1 MVNFILKIIV
11 FTFALKS
18 IINNNQITITILI
31 IGPENSKII
40 SNNFRGINP
49 TKMKIN
55 NEEIKNYSNE
65 INLDQGDNNI
75 TIIWETAI
83 NSCKSLFQEVRN
95 IKFIDLSEFDSSE
108 ITDISDMFLNC
119 NGLESI
125 DLTNFNT
132 SKVTSMENTFNGCN
146 ALRALNVSGFDTSSV
161 ENMNSMFLFCR
172 ALTSLDLK
180 NFNTK
185 RVTRM
190 EHIFSGCDKLENLD
204 LSNFDTSSVTTM
216 LHMFFTSY
224 SLKYINMTNFDTSK
238 VEDMTGMFE
247 GCPNLESLNISNFN
261 TSSVKKMHAMFAG
274 CEKLTSLDIRNFN
287 TSLVDSMNYMF
298 KNCYKLN
305 SLDLSNFDT
314 SNVKDMS
321 IMFLNCYSLTT
332 LNITNFN
339 MSSIEKINGMFQNCY
354 SLKSINLPKI
364 NSPSIVNISEM
375 FYNCSDLISLDLS
388 EFNTSSIVNMN
399 SMFFDCKSLKTLN
412 INNIDTSSVI
422 NIGNMFQNCKSLISL
437 DLHNLNLS
445 KVENFLNIFDG
456 VNNSLIY
463 CINDILYNI
472 TLSLN
477 ASNNNCTYFCLL
489 YPEHKIIK
497 ETNECVFKCSE
508 HNTYKYEYNNECYES
523 LPNYS
528 ISYSIGSSISSSI
541 SSTINEN
548 ESELIEKSDF
558 SLEELNITITN
569 SLFDG
574 YKINDDKNHTDLY
587 GNDKDKDKTINKIKD
602 GILNGSLDDII
613 SNILGENKK
622 DFILYDG
629 NVIFQLTSTENQ
641 INNKNNNRST
651 INLKNCESKL
661 KEYYN
666 ISQNDS
672 LLIFKVDYYKEGAL
686 SPVIGYEIYHP
697 IEKYNLNL
705 SVCSNITINLNIPV
719 TLNEDNLYKYDP
731 KNEYYTDECRPST
744 TENGTDILLKDRQN
758 EFNEKGMSVCEKNC
772 SYNGYNNRN
781 VECECGVKY
790 ELLLI
795 SDLENKNDLFSYE
808 FNDKNDMIT
817 IKCYKTLFTKDGL
830 KSNIGS
836 YILLFIIL
844 LFLVNIILFY
854 KCGYIM
860 LEEKIDKIY
869 KLKINENYNNNSI
882 KETEDIKSKHTKII
896 HKNKKKFK
904 SKKM

>member
-1 MVNFILKIIV
+1 M
-11 FTFALKS
+11 
-18 IINNNQITITILI
+18 
-31 IGPENSKII
+31 
-40 SNNFRGINP
+40 
-49 TKMKIN
+49 
-55 NEEIKNYSNE
+55 
-65 INLDQGDNNI
+65 
-75 TIIWETAI
+75 
-83 NSCKSLFQEVRN
+83 
-95 IKFIDLSEFDSSE
+95 
-108 ITDISDMFLNC
+108 
-119 NGLESI
+119 
-125 DLTNFNT
+125 
-132 SKVTSMENTFNGCN
+132 
-146 ALRALNVSGFDTSSV
+146 
-161 ENMNSMFLFCR
+161 
-172 ALTSLDLK
+172 
-180 NFNTK
+180 
-185 RVTRM
+185 
-190 EHIFSGCDKLENLD
+190 
-204 LSNFDTSSVTTM
+204 
-216 LHMFFTSY
+216 
-224 SLKYINMTNFDTSK
+224 
-238 VEDMTGMFE
+238 
-247 GCPNLESLNISNFN
+247 
-261 TSSVKKMHAMFAG
+261 
-274 CEKLTSLDIRNFN
+274 
-287 TSLVDSMNYMF
+287 
-298 KNCYKLN
+298 
-305 SLDLSNFDT
+305 
-314 SNVKDMS
+314 
-321 IMFLNCYSLTT
+321 
-332 LNITNFN
+332 
-339 MSSIEKINGMFQNCY
+339 
-354 SLKSINLPKI
+354 
-364 NSPSIVNISEM
+364 
-375 FYNCSDLISLDLS
+375 
-388 EFNTSSIVNMN
+388 
-399 SMFFDCKSLKTLN
+399 
-412 INNIDTSSVI
+412 
-422 NIGNMFQNCKSLISL
+422 
-437 DLHNLNLS
+437 
-445 KVENFLNIFDG
+445 
-456 VNNSLIY
+456 
-463 CINDILYNI
+463 
-472 TLSLN
+472 
-477 ASNNNCTYFCLL
+477 
-489 YPEHKIIK
+489 
-497 ETNECVFKCSE
+497 
-508 HNTYKYEYNNECYES
+508 
-523 LPNYS
+523 
-528 ISYSIGSSISSSI
+528 
-541 SSTINEN
+541 
-548 ESELIEKSDF
+548 
-558 SLEELNITITN
+558 
-569 SLFDG
+569 
-574 YKINDDKNHTDLY
+574 
-587 GNDKDKDKTINKIKD
+587 
-602 GILNGSLDDII
+602 DDII

-641 INNKNNNRST
+641 INNKNINRST

-904 SKKM
+904 SKKLKKASSKHLNKNIKKKNNKKNNNNTKTISKLVLKNNKFLFYSNDNNKKYKEKSNSKGIISLNDYKLNLLSFQDAKRYDKRTCSAYYFSLIKTRHPLIFTFCLVNDYNSLIIKICLLFLSFSIYYFINNLFFDESVIHKIYEDKGSYNFSYLIPYISYSFAISHTLSIIIKYIFLSERNLNQLNNEKNKNNLGNVMEKVKKCIILKYICFFISSLIFLIFFWYYLSSFGAVFHNTQIYLIKNTLISFGFELLFPFFINIIASILRINALTSNKNLETIYKISIIMQYI